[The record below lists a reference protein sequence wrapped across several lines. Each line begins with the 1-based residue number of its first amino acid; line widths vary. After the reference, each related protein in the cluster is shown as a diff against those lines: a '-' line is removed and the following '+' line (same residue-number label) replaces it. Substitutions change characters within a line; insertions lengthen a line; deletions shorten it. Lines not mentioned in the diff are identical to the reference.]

1 MNTFSIMAAGLTLL
15 VVGLGACFSWQL
27 LRQNGRLLLRLEEL
41 EERLD
46 KLQSGEQKGLQ
57 APLAD
62 ESKIRDQKSKTDQ
75 SLVTS
80 AATGE
85 DARATRFSNRS
96 LARSKLKRDG
106 LKAGTPAPEFRL
118 PRLDG
123 GELSLTELRERAVL
137 LVFSDPHCGPCNTLA
152 PKLETFHREHP
163 ELQVVMI
170 SRGDLEENRAKVRQH
185 DLTFP
190 VVLQQQWEVSR
201 LYAMFA
207 TPVAYLIGA
216 TGHTAADIAL
226 GVDAIL
232 ELMAETGRLLRR
244 QQEAPDIRFKDYL
257 LQNVYLRT
265 TRAERSEIIRLWHE
279 EEAINDPAEAKQRA
293 AEAVFLVRTASGE
306 LAGLSTVGLVRAR
319 DGRTFYAYQMF
330 LRKQDRVSY
339 LMLAVV
345 LATRDFLSTFRH
357 PTSQPAGMVHV
368 NENTKLMRPGLRKL
382 FERHGY
388 SYWGVTAEGEDVWAV
403 EFGSQAKSLARAAKV
418 ARSAEDIPALWGCP
432 QGSPLPIHSY

>member
-1 MNTFSIMAAGLTLL
+1 MNTFWIVAAGFTLL
-15 VVGLGACFSWQL
+15 VVGGGACLSWQL
-27 LRQNGRLLLRLEEL
+27 LHQNGRLLLRLEEL
-41 EERLD
+41 EDQLD
-46 KLQSGEQKGLQ
+46 KFEADGLKESASDLAVGGPEPSEGE
-57 APLAD
+57 
-62 ESKIRDQKSKTDQ
+62 R
-75 SLVTS
+75 VN
-80 AATGE
+80 
-85 DARATRFSNRS
+85 RFSDRS

-106 LKAGTPAPEFRL
+106 LKTGTPAPEFRL

-123 GELSLTELRERAVL
+123 AELSLTELHGRAVL

-170 SRGDLEENRAKVRQH
+170 SRGDLDENRAKVRQH

-207 TPVAYLIGA
+207 TPVAYLIDASGR
-216 TGHTAADIAL
+216 TAADIAV

-232 ELMAETGRLLRR
+232 VLMAEADRLLRR
-244 QQEAPDIRFKDYL
+244 QQEVPDIRFKDYL

-265 TRAERSEIIRLWHE
+265 TQAQRSEIIRLWHE
-279 EEAINDPAEAKQRA
+279 EGAISDPAEAKQRA
-293 AEAVFLVRTASGE
+293 EEAVFLVRTASGE

-345 LATRDFLSTFRH
+345 LATRDFLRTFRH
-357 PTSQPAGMVHV
+357 PTTEPAGILHV
-368 NENTKLMRPGLRKL
+368 NENAKLMRPGMRKL

-403 EFGSQAKSLARAAKV
+403 EFSSQAKSMARARRV
-418 ARSAEDIPALWGCP
+418 ERSAKETRTLWGGAP
-432 QGSPLPIHSY
+432 SGSSLQIQSDLRSP